1 MQFIID
7 TTLLILIQ
15 YVKLMNVVE
24 YQKHNKA
31 LEASPEYQH
40 ILSEVMWEVNTQF
53 VKEIIAQEER
63 WLSYKVE
70 EEPIEDDDPIMVE
83 FFKTLRADNKAQDE
97 IRKKRIEEAKELLP
111 TDPTRA
117 AQLLSKL
124 GSCHTLWSLQKTILK
139 EKYGITWYTP
149 AELHPDIRYD

>member
-1 MQFIID
+1 
-7 TTLLILIQ
+7 
-15 YVKLMNVVE
+15 MNDELFE
-24 YQKHNKA
+24 YQKHNKV
-31 LEASPEYQH
+31 LETSSEYQR
-40 ILSEVMWEVNTQF
+40 ILPEVMWEVNTQF

-70 EEPIEDDDPIMVE
+70 EEPIEDDDPIIVE

-111 TDPTRA
+111 TDPARA
-117 AQLLSKL
+117 AELLSQL
-124 GSCHTLWSLQKTILK
+124 GSCHTLWSLQKQILK

-149 AELHPDIRYD
+149 AELNPDVKFD

>member
-1 MQFIID
+1 MDNAEIKS
-7 TTLLILIQ
+7 LEELRA
-15 YVKLMNVVE
+15 Y
-24 YQKHNKA
+24 NKA
-31 LEASPEYQH
+31 LEHSPKYQR
-40 ILSEVMWEVNTQF
+40 ILPEVMWEVNTQF

-70 EEPIEDDDPIMVE
+70 EEPIEDDDPIIVE
-83 FFKTLRADNKAQDE
+83 FFKILRADNKAQDE

-149 AELHPDIRYD
+149 AELNPDVKFD

>member
-1 MQFIID
+1 MNKTSLD
-7 TTLLILIQ
+7 
-15 YVKLMNVVE
+15 KLRV
-24 YQKHNKA
+24 QNKA
-31 LEASPEYQH
+31 LERSPEYQS
-40 ILSEVMWEVNTQF
+40 ILPKVMWEVNTQF

-70 EEPIEDDDPIMVE
+70 EEPIEDDDPIIVE

>member
-1 MQFIID
+1 M
-7 TTLLILIQ
+7 TLKPDIE
-15 YVKLMNVVE
+15 KLRV
-24 YQKHNKA
+24 QNKA
-31 LEASPEYQH
+31 LEHSPEYQR
-40 ILSEVMWEVNTQF
+40 ILPEVMWEVNTQF

-70 EEPIEDDDPIMVE
+70 EEPIEDDDPIIVE
-83 FFKTLRADNKAQDE
+83 FFKTLRADLKAQDE
-97 IRKKRIEEAKELLP
+97 LRKKRIEEAKELLP
-111 TDPTRA
+111 TDPARA
-117 AQLLSKL
+117 AELLSQL

>member
-1 MQFIID
+1 
-7 TTLLILIQ
+7 
-15 YVKLMNVVE
+15 
-24 YQKHNKA
+24 
-31 LEASPEYQH
+31 
-40 ILSEVMWEVNTQF
+40 MWEVNTQF

-70 EEPIEDDDPIMVE
+70 EEPIEDDDPIIVE

>member
-1 MQFIID
+1 MDNAEIKS
-7 TTLLILIQ
+7 LEELRA
-15 YVKLMNVVE
+15 Y
-24 YQKHNKA
+24 NKA
-31 LEASPEYQH
+31 LEHSPKYQR
-40 ILSEVMWEVNTQF
+40 ILPEVMWEVNTQF

-70 EEPIEDDDPIMVE
+70 EEPIEDDDPIIVE

-149 AELHPDIRYD
+149 AELNPDVKFD

>member
-1 MQFIID
+1 MQIPFQED
-7 TTLLILIQ
+7 KLIMSTRDEKSIEELRA
-15 YVKLMNVVE
+15 Y
-24 YQKHNKA
+24 NKS
-31 LEASPEYQH
+31 LERSPEYQR
-40 ILSEVMWEVNTQF
+40 ILPEVMWEVNTQF
-53 VKEIIAQEER
+53 VKEIIAREER
-63 WLSYKVE
+63 WQSYKVE
-70 EEPIEDDDPIMVE
+70 EEPIEDDDPVTVE
-83 FFKTLRADNKAQDE
+83 FFKTLRTDLKAQDE
-97 IRKKRIEEAKELLP
+97 LRKKRIEEAKELLP

>member
-1 MQFIID
+1 
-7 TTLLILIQ
+7 
-15 YVKLMNVVE
+15 MNDELFE
-24 YQKHNKA
+24 YQKHNKV
-31 LEASPEYQH
+31 LETSSEYQR
-40 ILSEVMWEVNTQF
+40 ILPEVMWEVNTQF

-70 EEPIEDDDPIMVE
+70 EEPIEDDDPIIVE

-149 AELHPDIRYD
+149 AELHPEIKFD

>member
-1 MQFIID
+1 MNKTSLD
-7 TTLLILIQ
+7 
-15 YVKLMNVVE
+15 KLRV
-24 YQKHNKA
+24 QNKA
-31 LEASPEYQH
+31 LERSPEYQS
-40 ILSEVMWEVNTQF
+40 ILPEVMWEVNTQF

-70 EEPIEDDDPIMVE
+70 EEPIEDDDPIIVE

-149 AELHPDIRYD
+149 AELNPDVKFD

>member
-1 MQFIID
+1 
-7 TTLLILIQ
+7 
-15 YVKLMNVVE
+15 MNDELFE
-24 YQKHNKA
+24 YQKHNKV
-31 LEASPEYQH
+31 LETSSEYQR
-40 ILSEVMWEVNTQF
+40 ILPEVMWEVNTQF

-70 EEPIEDDDPIMVE
+70 EEPIEDDDPIIVE

>member
-1 MQFIID
+1 M
-7 TTLLILIQ
+7 TLKPDIE
-15 YVKLMNVVE
+15 KLRV
-24 YQKHNKA
+24 QNKA
-31 LEASPEYQH
+31 LEHSPEYQR
-40 ILSEVMWEVNTQF
+40 ILPEVMWEVNTQF

-70 EEPIEDDDPIMVE
+70 EEPIEDDDPIIVE

-124 GSCHTLWSLQKTILK
+124 GSCHTLWSLQKQILK

-149 AELHPDIRYD
+149 AELNPDVKFD

>member
-1 MQFIID
+1 MSTRDEKSIEE
-7 TTLLILIQ
+7 LRA
-15 YVKLMNVVE
+15 Y
-24 YQKHNKA
+24 NKS
-31 LEASPEYQH
+31 LERSPEYQR
-40 ILSEVMWEVNTQF
+40 ILPEVMWEVNTQF

-70 EEPIEDDDPIMVE
+70 EEPIEDDDPIIVE

>member
-1 MQFIID
+1 MSTRDEKSIEE
-7 TTLLILIQ
+7 LRA
-15 YVKLMNVVE
+15 Y
-24 YQKHNKA
+24 NKA
-31 LEASPEYQH
+31 LEQSPEYQR
-40 ILSEVMWEVNTQF
+40 ILPEVMWEVNTQF

-70 EEPIEDDDPIMVE
+70 EEPIEDDDPIIVE

>member
-1 MQFIID
+1 MSTRDEKSIEE
-7 TTLLILIQ
+7 LRA
-15 YVKLMNVVE
+15 Y
-24 YQKHNKA
+24 NKA
-31 LEASPEYQH
+31 LEQSPEYQR
-40 ILSEVMWEVNTQF
+40 ILPEVMWEVNTQF

-70 EEPIEDDDPIMVE
+70 EEPIEDDDPIIVE
-83 FFKTLRADNKAQDE
+83 FFKTLRTDLKAQDE
-97 IRKKRIEEAKELLP
+97 LRKKRIEEAKELLP

-124 GSCHTLWSLQKTILK
+124 GSCHTLWSLQKQILK

-149 AELHPDIRYD
+149 AELNPDVKFD

>member
-1 MQFIID
+1 
-7 TTLLILIQ
+7 
-15 YVKLMNVVE
+15 MNE
-24 YQKHNKA
+24 QIGKSIEELRAYNKS
-31 LEASPEYQH
+31 LERSPEYQR
-40 ILSEVMWEVNTQF
+40 ILPEVMWEVNTQF

-70 EEPIEDDDPIMVE
+70 EEPIEDDDPIIVE